1 MEKGWL
7 RQKLTVEE
15 AEAQNTVTNH
25 RLGPEPVPFG
35 FDNAAW
41 KNVIAQIQPGD
52 ELWQFASDAQSW
64 RDLAGRAGISLVRNG
79 EVVTSIVTMM
89 N

>member
-1 MEKGWL
+1 MEEEWL
-7 RQKLTVEE
+7 HKRVTVEE
-15 AEAQNTVTNH
+15 AEAQNMVANH

-35 FDNAAW
+35 WDNAAW
-41 KNVIAQIQPGD
+41 KDLIAQMQPGD

-64 RDLAGRAGISLVRNG
+64 RDLAGRAGIALARNG
-79 EVVTSIVTMM
+79 EIATCIVTMM